1 MGKKI
6 NKVIGQIIRGI
17 LEIIYP
23 KESTCIICNES
34 DVEGI
39 CYKCKSKI
47 TFCKEEELC
56 IGYYKGPLKELILA
70 FKYQK
75 DFSAGEVLVNLIEK
89 KVMNLG
95 NDYYLTFIPI
105 SNKSLRER
113 GFNQCEYLA
122 KELGFRNNIKVVDTL
137 EKIRETKIQKTL
149 SKEERAV
156 NLQGAFKVKNGNQVF
171 GNKFL
176 LIDDVI
182 TTGATTQ
189 EGIRALKENGAKEIK
204 ILTLGRS
211 HI

>member
-6 NKVIGQIIRGI
+6 NKFIGNIIRGV

-23 KESTCIICNES
+23 KEDKCIICSEP

-47 TFCKEEELC
+47 TFCNEEELC

-70 FKYQK
+70 FKYKK
-75 DFSAGEVLVNLIEK
+75 DFSAGEVLVSLIEK
-89 KVMNLG
+89 KIQG
-95 NDYYLTFIPI
+95 IERDYYLTFIPI
-105 SNKSLRER
+105 SKESLKER

-122 KELGFRNNIKVVDTL
+122 KELGFRNNLKVMDTL
-137 EKIRETKIQKTL
+137 EKVKETKIQKTL
-149 SKEERAV
+149 SKEERSV
-156 NLQGAFKVKNGNQVF
+156 NLQGAFKGKVGNRVK
-171 GNKFL
+171 GNKFI

-182 TTGATTQ
+182 TTGATI
-189 EGIRALKENGAKEIK
+189 EDGIRELKKNGAKEIK
-204 ILTLGRS
+204 ILTLGKS